1 MGLCDT
7 SEVSIS
13 RSMPA
18 VMEGRLNDFAWK
30 SFCDKMDDALK
41 PIAEAKKIMAFGIG
55 GTMMISLIFI
65 IVGFVTFGALASKSV
80 SSFGES
86 TTSPMVGFGLFGAG
100 MVLMIV
106 GIVASSFYAS
116 SKSGEARN
124 KMKKVCE
131 ETSAMHPGIS
141 FHIRDEMR
149 FMGYNNRYGNNGY
162 NNGYGNG
169 YNSNVQVSNTNYIEV
184 YVTEGT
190 AGEANITQGYYA
202 PSSVPSAP
210 VMAVA
215 EVDIVVK
222 PSAPVMAVAEVGCGV
237 KNPEER
243 MRELGKMKDILTE
256 DEYQAKRAEILSD
269 V

>member
-1 MGLCDT
+1 MQLL
-7 SEVSIS
+7 SQ
-13 RSMPA
+13 A
-18 VMEGRLNDFAWK
+18 V
-30 SFCDKMDDALK
+30 
-41 PIAEAKKIMAFGIG
+41 GIG
-55 GTMMISLIFI
+55 GTMLISLILI
-65 IVGFVTFGALASKSV
+65 IVGFVTFASLASKSV

-86 TTSPMVGFGLFGAG
+86 TSPILGMIPFGVG

-106 GIVASSFYAS
+106 GIVGSTCYAS

-149 FMGYNNRYGNNGY
+149 FMGYNGYGNDYNNDGY

-184 YVTEGT
+184 YVTEVT
-190 AGEANITQGYYA
+190 AGAANITQGYYA

-210 VMAVA
+210 VIAVA
-215 EVDIVVK
+215 EADIGIK
-222 PSAPVMAVAEVGCGV
+222 S
-237 KNPEER
+237 PEER
-243 MRELGKMKDILTE
+243 MRELGKMRDILTE
-256 DEYQAKRAEILSD
+256 DEYQVKRAEILSD